1 MARAGDLR
9 AGSAGALVS
18 VVVSEGG
25 RRGVAR
31 IDRSRLPEPI
41 LAGAPRRFMLSPAWA
56 RRAGT
61 PIRRFIRIDAEPTPD
76 DLAFVAEA
84 LTRCDDA
91 GDALAA
97 AITQDRTVTMKQSRT
112 ALADGIGAV
121 PDAPEALRTFFDA
134 IERKPDWVDDALMR
148 RGAEVCRRGGVNS
161 LDVLGSALLAGY
173 RSSAT
178 TDLLVR
184 TGRLNG
190 DGARRR
196 VGETVKR
203 WYECVQPGG
212 MDRDGQGWQLTVHV
226 RLMHAMIN
234 RHYARSDDWSVADWG
249 LPINQADQSA
259 TYELFCSFYL
269 MGMRS
274 LGMPISRDDGR
285 AVMHL
290 WRYIG
295 WLMGVDDRFLAL
307 DEQDGRR
314 KLYHVLL
321 TSPAPDEHAVTL
333 ARALVDSRLTL
344 DYGRLRT
351 LRRRFQYQKIRSVSA
366 AHIGRVGLAELGLG
380 FALPWYAAVRI
391 PANFVKHT
399 AARIVPGGSGWLLR
413 RSEREQYRGMMRHFP
428 GERAEVARHP

>member
-1 MARAGDLR
+1 
-9 AGSAGALVS
+9 
-18 VVVSEGG
+18 
-25 RRGVAR
+25 
-31 IDRSRLPEPI
+31 
-41 LAGAPRRFMLSPAWA
+41 MLSPEWA
-56 RRAGT
+56 RRAGAS
-61 PIRRFIRIDAEPTPD
+61 IRRFIRIDPEPTPD
-76 DLAFVAEA
+76 DLARIADA
-84 LTRCDDA
+84 LMQCDDA
-91 GDALAA
+91 GDSLAA
-97 AITQDRTVTMKQSRT
+97 AITEDRTVTMAQFRS
-112 ALADGIGAV
+112 ALASGIDSV
-121 PDAPEALRTFFDA
+121 PDAPAALRAFFDS
-134 IERKPDWVDDALMR
+134 IERRPDWVDDALLR

-196 VGETVKR
+196 VGETVKW
-203 WYECVQPGG
+203 WYECVQSGG
-212 MDRDGQGWQLTVHV
+212 MERGGQGWQLTVHV
-226 RLMHAMIN
+226 RLMHALIN
-234 RHYARSDDWSVADWG
+234 RHYVARDDWNVEDWG

-274 LGMPISRDDGR
+274 LGMPIGRADGH

-295 WLMGVDDRFLAL
+295 WLMGVDERFLAL

-344 DYGRLRT
+344 DYGHLRT
-351 LRRRFQYQKIRSVSA
+351 VRRRFQYQKIRSVSA
-366 AHIGRVGLAELGLG
+366 AHIGRAGLEELGLG

-391 PANFVKHT
+391 PASFVKHT
-399 AARIVPGGSGWLLR
+399 AARIVPGGNAWLLR
-413 RSEREQYRGMMRHFP
+413 RGEREQYRGMMRHFP
-428 GERAEVARHP
+428 GERAEVARQP

>member
-1 MARAGDLR
+1 M
-9 AGSAGALVS
+9 
-18 VVVSEGG
+18 
-25 RRGVAR
+25 AR

-41 LAGAPRRFMLSPAWA
+41 LEGAPRRFMLSPEWA
-56 RRAGT
+56 RRAGA
-61 PIRRFIRIDAEPTPD
+61 PIRRFIRIDPEPTPD

-97 AITQDRTVTMKQSRT
+97 AITQDRTVTMKQFRA
-112 ALADGIGAV
+112 ALGGGIGAV
-121 PDAPEALRTFFDA
+121 PDAPAALRTFFDV
-134 IERKPDWVDDALMR
+134 IGRRPDWVDDALLR

-190 DGARRR
+190 EGARRR
-196 VGETVKR
+196 VGETVKW

-212 MDRDGQGWQLTVHV
+212 MERGGQGWQLTVHV
-226 RLMHAMIN
+226 RVMHAMIN
-234 RHYARSDDWSVADWG
+234 RHYARDDDWSVDDWG

-274 LGMPISRDDGR
+274 LGMPIGRADGH

-295 WLMGVDDRFLAL
+295 WLMGVDDRFLAV

-321 TSPAPDEHAVTL
+321 TSPGPDEHTVTL
-333 ARALVDSRLTL
+333 ARALVDSRLSL
-344 DYGRLRT
+344 DFGRLRA
-351 LRRRFQYQKIRSVSA
+351 LRRRFQYQKIRSVAA
-366 AHIGRVGLAELGLG
+366 AHVGRVGLAELGLG
-380 FALPWYAAVRI
+380 FALPWYVALRI

-399 AARIVPGGSGWLLR
+399 AARVVPGGRAWLLR
-413 RSEREQYRGMMRHFP
+413 RGEREQYRGMMQHFP
-428 GERAEVARHP
+428 GERAEVGRQP